1 MVMMREEQHKTKPYM
16 NCYDEGRTTKNKTPY
31 ETKCYVIMREE
42 QQNQNPMCDKM
53 LYEWKGRTALGKTK
67 PSETNPYMIISGNK
81 KKIEISK
88 EGRTASSK
96 KISNPIGR
104 EEL

>member
-53 LYEWKGRTALGKTK
+53 LLQ
-67 PSETNPYMIISGNK
+67 
-81 KKIEISK
+81 
-88 EGRTASSK
+88 
-96 KISNPIGR
+96 
-104 EEL
+104 